1 MAKRFSIE
9 IKENTK
15 LELKKRAD
23 KLGMS
28 YDGYIRMCLAQCK
41 SDVKDK

>member
-9 IKENTK
+9 IKEKTK
-15 LELKKRAD
+15 QELKKRAD

-28 YDGYIRMCLAQCK
+28 YDGYIRLCLTQCK
-41 SDVKDK
+41 TDVKG